1 MILRC
6 FLLIIGTF
14 LTSWAPNFI
23 NYKSVKCWVFLKRF
37 ELVVFWLEYFSGR
50 DDKLNYLKAA
60 IHRSQ
65 KYKVKILF
73 EVALHQSIYIYISLN
88 VINYKD

>member
-1 MILRC
+1 MFSFNNRHFFDFMGSEFHKLQVGKMFC
-6 FLLIIGTF
+6 F
-14 LTSWAPNFI
+14 
-23 NYKSVKCWVFLKRF
+23 FLKRF

-65 KYKVKILF
+65 NRLKSFLK
-73 EVALHQSIYIYISLN
+73 
-88 VINYKD
+88 